1 MSNPPIFT
9 AAAAARLEEKRQR
22 AAQEQ
27 GEPPHRKGRAMR
39 ALLSAFPLFIIPV
52 GIYCLIALTTSG
64 DPVQITEFMIGG
76 VEAEPKILTEK
87 GSPLMAILGQKFFG
101 VPMIA
106 GGTEWI
112 MTKGDALIV
121 LSIAVLFME
130 ILKSTST
137 GTATIMN
144 HAASMILF
152 IVCLMAFLL
161 HPNFA
166 TSVFFIITVMALLD
180 VLAGVVV
187 TIVSARRDFAVGEGF
202 GG

>member
-1 MSNPPIFT
+1 MVTKAIFP
-9 AAAAARLEEKRQR
+9 AAAAARLEDRKRRESQNGDKRPEK
-22 AAQEQ
+22 
-27 GEPPHRKGRAMR
+27 KGSLMR
-39 ALLSAFPLFIIPV
+39 LLFSAFPLFVIPV
-52 GIYCLIALTTSG
+52 GIYCLMAFTTSG
-64 DPVQITEFMIGG
+64 
-76 VEAEPKILTEK
+76 EAIAIPGLEAGTFLTEK
-87 GSPLMAILGQKFFG
+87 GSPLLATLSDRFFAI
-101 VPMIA
+101 PMM
-106 GGTEWI
+106 GGEVEWV
-112 MTKGDALIV
+112 MTKGDALLV

-144 HAASMILF
+144 HGASMIVF
-152 IVCLMAFLL
+152 IACLMLFLL

-187 TIVSARRDFAVGEGF
+187 TIVSARRDFGVGEGF